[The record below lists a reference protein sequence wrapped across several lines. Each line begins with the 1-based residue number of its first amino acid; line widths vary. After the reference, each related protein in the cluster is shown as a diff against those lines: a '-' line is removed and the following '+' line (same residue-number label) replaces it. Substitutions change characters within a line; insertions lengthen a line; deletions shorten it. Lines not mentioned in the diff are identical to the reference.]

1 MNERKR
7 PWRMRVLL
15 VALALIAVIA
25 FGAIAGDG
33 DRGPARTPTEQGVGP
48 R

>member
-15 VALALIAVIA
+15 IALALIAAIA

-33 DRGPARTPTEQGVGP
+33 DRHPSRTMTSP
-48 R
+48 RVSTR

>member
-15 VALALIAVIA
+15 IALALIVAIA
-25 FGAIAGDG
+25 FGAIAVDG
-33 DRGPARTPTEQGVGP
+33 DRGPAGTATEQGPSP